1 MENIYNASY
10 LLLVL
15 AATIW
20 GAQPVVVKPLLKEMS
35 PIMITLTRYVGVSAI
50 LLIILFIK
58 EKRILP
64 PVRWIVTLSLMGAA
78 GIALNNTLQF
88 AGLQYSTAINCTLVS
103 ATTPVITAI
112 LASAFLKE
120 QLQAVQWGGIVI
132 SVTGVIFLVT
142 HGSVEAISSFSFN
155 YGDILFFCSQVC
167 WAVYSLLGRKI
178 MMEFSPLAVTAWAGA
193 AGTVLMAIVALWE
206 GSTAVVEITGTGILS
221 MSYLIFGGGV
231 LAMTCWNCGVKE
243 VGPSRAAI
251 FTNIMPV
258 VGMLLAVLFLGEQLS
273 RREIVGGLWI
283 VTGVYLTNHP
293 QVLWRRKLADSYS

>member
-1 MENIYNASY
+1 MENIYKASY

-20 GAQPVVVKPLLKEMS
+20 GAQPVVVKPLLKEIS
-35 PIMITLTRYVGVSAI
+35 PIMITLIRYVGVSAI

-64 PVRWIVTLSLMGAA
+64 PVRCIARLCLMGAA
-78 GIALNNTLQF
+78 AIALNNTLQF

-112 LASAFLKE
+112 LASVFLKE
-120 QLQAVQWGGIVI
+120 QLQAVQWGGIII
-132 SVTGVIFLVT
+132 SVSGVLFLVT

-155 YGDILFFCSQVC
+155 YGDILFFGSQVC
-167 WAVYSLLGRKI
+167 WAIYLLLSRKI

-193 AGTVLMAIVALWE
+193 AGAILMCIVALWD
-206 GSTAVVEITGTGILS
+206 GTTAATDITTTGMLS

-231 LAMTCWNCGVKE
+231 LAMTWWNCGVKV
-243 VGPSRAAI
+243 VGPSRAAV
-251 FTNIMPV
+251 FTNIMPL
-258 VGMLLAVLFLGEQLS
+258 VGMILAVLFLGEQLGWQ
-273 RREIVGGLWI
+273 EIVGGLWI
-283 VTGVYLTNHP
+283 VTGVYLTTNP
-293 QVLWRRKLADSYS
+293 QLSWRRKLVDSYS